1 MRIGRRGI
9 EMNKFWMFLPAL
21 MVAWAVKAPALTIC
35 LMILSTS
42 AFTWR
47 PAGGRPGFAAL
58 FNESG
63 LQELTMRYLQSLIFI
78 AAVAVPQLIY
88 AQASRVKDD
97 ETAKQE
103 VLELE
108 KRWFAAETAHNPGF
122 LEQIFADDIV
132 VGSAMGDV
140 LNKTQIL
147 TRMKSPDHKI
157 NELRSDDVQVRV
169 YGNVVVTTEHTTLR
183 GTDKGRAFGGE
194 FRFVRVFVKQNGKW
208 QVVLTQATPLPKPP
222 KQT

>member
-1 MRIGRRGI
+1 
-9 EMNKFWMFLPAL
+9 MNKFWMVLPAL
-21 MVAWAVKAPALTIC
+21 MVAWAVKTPALV
-35 LMILSTS
+35 LSGRS
-42 AFTWR
+42 AERRARSASARLRSRAQGAKT
-47 PAGGRPGFAAL
+47 PGFAAL

-63 LQELTMRYLQSLIFI
+63 LQELTMRYVQSLIFI